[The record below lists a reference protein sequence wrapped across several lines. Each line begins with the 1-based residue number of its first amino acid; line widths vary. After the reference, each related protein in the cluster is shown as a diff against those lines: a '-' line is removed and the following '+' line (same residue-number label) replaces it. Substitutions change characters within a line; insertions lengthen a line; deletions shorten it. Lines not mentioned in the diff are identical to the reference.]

1 MYSIKSCYEVES
13 IIKKSRFIGVLCP
26 CNSEADV
33 SAALKNLQTTYQNAS
48 HIAFAYRIKVDNGFI
63 NRCHDAGEPSGAAG
77 RPIYQHLE
85 GKDLINALLAVIRY
99 FGGIKLG
106 AGGLVRAYG
115 STAKQALEI
124 AELFPYVEWVE
135 RRLVLPYKD
144 LQAFEYE
151 LKKIDGAIT
160 AQTFAEQVQVT
171 FQVPKTHL
179 VSLCKI
185 YGAIK

>member
-1 MYSIKSCYEVES
+1 MHSIKSCYDVES
-13 IIKKSRFIGVLCP
+13 TIKKSRFIGVLCP

-33 SAALKNLQTTYQNAS
+33 SAALRNLQTTYQDAS
-48 HIAFAYRIKVDNGFI
+48 HIAFAYRIKADNGLI
-63 NRCHDAGEPSGAAG
+63 NRCHDAGEPSGTAG

-85 GKDLINALLAVIRY
+85 SKGLVNALLAVIRY

-106 AGGLVRAYG
+106 TGGLVRAYG
-115 STAKQALEI
+115 NTAKQVLEI

-135 RRLVLPYKD
+135 RHLALPYKD
-144 LQAFEYE
+144 LQVFEYE
-151 LKKIDGAIT
+151 LKKINGAIT
-160 AQTFAEQVQVT
+160 AQSFAEQVQVT